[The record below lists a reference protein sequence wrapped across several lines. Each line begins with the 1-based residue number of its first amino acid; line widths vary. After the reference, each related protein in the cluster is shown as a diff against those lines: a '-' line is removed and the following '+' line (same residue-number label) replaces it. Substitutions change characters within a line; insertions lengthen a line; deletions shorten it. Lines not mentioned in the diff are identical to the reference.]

1 MDRSFNAL
9 SFVKDP
15 RDIVKTGELVTV
27 IVMEVDAIRK
37 RISLTMKSNLESN
50 IKPTKP
56 KRTTKK
62 NISPK
67 PKLTEKPQGTM
78 ADALA
83 KAFNKIRI
91 RDRVKYIPEPS
102 HSLYLQKSSQI

>member
-1 MDRSFNAL
+1 MDSNFNAL

-37 RISLTMKSNLESN
+37 RIPLTIKSNPESN

-62 NISPK
+62 NVSPK
-67 PKLTEKPQGTM
+67 PKLTEKPQGYHGRC
-78 ADALA
+78 
-83 KAFNKIRI
+83 FS
-91 RDRVKYIPEPS
+91 ES
-102 HSLYLQKSSQI
+102 F